1 MRITE
6 IITEAFS
13 QPYALDWEESE
24 YGDIDAYTK
33 LPDGTQ
39 LSIMFNKDNDTDSWM
54 VEFYRGNSQEVTG
67 EGDAYKIFA
76 TVLEAIKE
84 FISKKDPEFIRFSA
98 TKDVEPGQNA
108 QSRSKLY
115 TTMVKRYANSLGY
128 SVEISD
134 QGSTTIYELSKIY

>member
-13 QPYALDWEESE
+13 QPYSLDWEESE
-24 YGDIDAYTK
+24 YGDIDALAT
-33 LPDGTQ
+33 LPDGSP
-39 LSIMFNKDNDTDSWM
+39 LSIMFNKDEDSDSWM

-98 TKDVEPGQNA
+98 TKDVQPGQNA

-128 SVEISD
+128 SAEISD
-134 QGSTTIYELSKIY
+134 QGSTTIYQLSKIY